1 MIRFAALLVAAS
13 VLALSV
19 PSWADGVPIENRPAV
34 TKKIKKK
41 RIVRNEVVSEIYVVV
56 EDKEAPPVVLAPAYP
71 PPAAPV
77 YIPVYIWVPGH
88 WTRNPPMNTHV
99 WVPGMYIRPAIA
111 RRAAEP
117 RLAAH
122 RPMDRHRPRLLI
134 APVPG

>member
-41 RIVRNEVVSEIYVVV
+41 RTVRKKVVSEEYVVV
-56 EDKEAPPVVLAPAYP
+56 EEKVAPPVVLAPAYP

-88 WTRNPPMNTHV
+88 WIRNPPMNTHV
-99 WVPGMYIRPAIA
+99 WVPGMYIRPPSPEEPQSLAS
-111 RRAAEP
+111 RRIGQWIGIG
-117 RLAAH
+117 R
-122 RPMDRHRPRLLI
+122 DY
-134 APVPG
+134 